1 VGSQKFLANAV
12 PPLWLR
18 GAADPKKNLDGV
30 SLNRK
35 KKRAPFMS
43 YHAEFVR

>member
-18 GAADPKKNLDGV
+18 GAADPKKYGWGV
-30 SLNRK
+30 
-35 KKRAPFMS
+35 
-43 YHAEFVR
+43 AEP